1 MNDAKAYARAHSY
14 RIPMLDAAVIFR
26 LNVAG
31 GGLRLYA
38 RVKDTKG
45 NETYKPNT
53 ALYGGA
59 LKYCLETETLESV
72 YRETFRV
79 KSFCSTVGDHR
90 YTDAIV
96 SVSFDSTF
104 KEYNRFG
111 KVEGY
116 DGDGKLYVKAGYR
129 YENGRIVDGDGN
141 PFDITDGICLCGD
154 EILAVVTLVSVEKNQ
169 LPDGCRCFAFDEAA
183 QCYVFKTEKTMLDT
197 FALRSL
203 LYENGFTLL
212 NAKGKPVDYVRYKRS
227 AGMSRSGKC
236 YFIRKELF
244 KRMMAWSDFNPGK
257 SRLASEL
264 RKYRLTPHADPVAH
278 EAYTALTLSTLEDTV
293 EIPLPSILFVK
304 DVKASSFTKA
314 VHVKNEGG
322 KVVAKREEIE
332 LQSVLWDGEA
342 LLDTSV
348 FAQAGRSDKGMM
360 LLRNRHFK
368 SCAFHTNLQKW
379 FVDNKIKEV
388 AQLNG
393 FTLATEV
400 AQIQMI
406 VTESS
411 LKFLKLFDGE
421 FEDKTRYWID
431 RLQSDGGST
440 FGIVKSEK
448 PTKLAGGQMVRTSY
462 QLINTINL
470 TAEEAKTLVA
480 PIHDLK
486 QKLRSDPTAM
496 KAYLDECCIEGS
508 AADPLHFK
516 KKLVAEILEACPA
529 FAETRMYY
537 GFRNDVIQEIN
548 DAVKRG
554 RLPVHGTNAVLFGN
568 GEDLLLAATFKNY
581 NPVRYIIDRADD
593 VLIHAPFFKDGGR
606 ILCARSPHITMGN
619 VLVADQT
626 APKFGRYFHL
636 TENIVCVN
644 AIGSTVQHRLN
655 GCDYDSDVMLITDD
669 SVLSQAAIRDYGS
682 FPVPFNGLA
691 FAPAENKSLAEI
703 DRLISENKIGEI
715 VNLSQK
721 LNTIFWVARNTR
733 GLHIIPAFE
742 LYNDICIL
750 AVLSNTEIDKAKRI
764 YDVDV
769 DAVLDALKAKYLGV
783 FGKYFNEPEFWK
795 SIRISDGKAGD
806 PSKWNDCPAP
816 MVYLYKE
823 AAVDR
828 APKSRNGKYFADLP
842 GVDFG
847 KIKGV
852 RQDEI
857 EKMLFIAAGTAAAYN
872 PTVMKLRSAAARRG
886 RHGQYDP
893 DAGMRDLAAILA
905 SGIERISKLCKTDAH
920 RLAALRA
927 IDAAVRTQK
936 EAKTEQWV
944 LLAGVWKVLSDS
956 LLPKFMG

>member
-1 MNDAKAYARAHSY
+1 MENAKEFVRAHSY
-14 RIPMLDAAVIFR
+14 RIPMLDASVIYR
-26 LNVAG
+26 LNAAG
-31 GGLRLYA
+31 SGLRLYA
-38 RVKDTKG
+38 RMKDAKG

-53 ALYGGA
+53 VLYGGA
-59 LKYCLETETLESV
+59 LKYCLETETLETV
-72 YRETFRV
+72 YRETLRV
-79 KSFCSTVGDHR
+79 KSFSSTVGDRR
-90 YTDAIV
+90 YTDALV
-96 SVSFDSTF
+96 SVSFDATF
-104 KEYNRFG
+104 KEYNLFG

-116 DGDGKLYVKAGYR
+116 DGDGRLYVRAGNR
-129 YENGRIVDGDGN
+129 YESGQIVDGDGK
-141 PFDITDGICLCGD
+141 PFDMTDGVCLCDD
-154 EILAVVTLVSVEKNQ
+154 EVLAVVTLIPVAKNR
-169 LPDGCRCFAFDEAA
+169 LPDNCRCFAFDAAA
-183 QCYVFKTEKTMLDT
+183 QCYVFKTAKTMLDT
-197 FALRSL
+197 FALRSR

-244 KRMMAWSDFNPGK
+244 KRMMAWSDFNLGK

-264 RKYRLTPHADPVAH
+264 RKYRLTQRSDPVAH

-293 EIPLPSILFVK
+293 EIPLNAILFMRDIEGV
-304 DVKASSFTKA
+304 SCPKA
-314 VHVKNEGG
+314 VHVKNENGT
-322 KVVAKREEIE
+322 VVAKREEVAVS
-332 LQSVLWDGEA
+332 SVLWDGES

-360 LLRNRHFK
+360 LLRNRYFK

-379 FVDNKIKEV
+379 FADNRITEV

-393 FTLATEV
+393 FTVATEV
-400 AQIQMI
+400 SQIKMI

-411 LKFLKLFDGE
+411 LKFLKLFNGD
-421 FEDKTRYWID
+421 FEDKIRYWID
-431 RLQSDGGST
+431 RIRSDGGSR

-448 PTKLAGGQMVRTSY
+448 PTKYMGDGCVRTSY

-470 TAEEAKTLVA
+470 TEAEAKTLVA
-480 PIHDLK
+480 PVNDLK
-486 QKLRSDPTAM
+486 QRLRTDPGAM
-496 KAYLDECCIEGS
+496 IAYLNESGGEDFN
-508 AADPLHFK
+508 PLQFK
-516 KKLVAEILEACPA
+516 KKLVAELLADFPA

-537 GFRNDVIQEIN
+537 GFRNEIIREIN

-568 GEDLLLAATFKNY
+568 GADLLIASTHKHY
-581 NPVRYIIDRADD
+581 NPARLIIDRTDEA
-593 VLIHAPFFKDGGR
+593 IIYSPFFKDSGR

-619 VLVADQT
+619 VIIAEQT
-626 APKFGRYFHL
+626 EPDLEKYFHL
-636 TENIVCVN
+636 TENIVNVN

-669 SVLSQAAIRDYGS
+669 SVLTQAAIRDYGS

-691 FAPAENKSLAEI
+691 FAPADGKSLAEI

-721 LNTIFWVARNTR
+721 LNTIYWTVRNTP
-733 GLHIIPAFE
+733 GLHIIPAYE

-795 SIRISDGKAGD
+795 SIRISGGKAGD
-806 PSKWNDCPAP
+806 PAKWDDCRAP
-816 MVYLYKE
+816 MAYLFKE
-823 AAVDR
+823 ATADR
-828 APKSRNGKYFADLP
+828 APKGRNGKYFSDLP
-842 GVDFG
+842 GVDFS
-847 KIKGV
+847 KIKGL
-852 RQDEI
+852 RQHEI
-857 EKMLFIAAGTAAAYN
+857 EKMLSIAAGTAAVYN
-872 PTVMKLRSAAARRG
+872 HTVMKLRSAAARRG
-886 RHGQYDP
+886 RHGQNDP
-893 DAGMRDLAAILA
+893 DAGMRDLTAILT
-905 SGIERISKLCKTDAH
+905 SGIERIAKHCKTNAH
-920 RLAALRA
+920 RLAALRE
-927 IDAAVRTQK
+927 IDAAVHTQK

-944 LLAGVWKVLSDS
+944 LLAGVWKALSDS
-956 LLPKFMG
+956 LLPKSMG